1 MRNRQLVASW
11 AFEKG
16 AAENVIM
23 KKVKEGKTFFVVN
36 DYEKLRVL
44 FGDLLKE
51 IQRIKSEGD
60 FQAGMN
66 LVESYGVNVDKEIH
80 AEVLERS
87 AKLNIAPYSGFINPS
102 YNVSYD
108 DNGDVIDYVISYPT
122 DFVSQMLNYGVSN
135 SFMK

>member
-1 MRNRQLVASW
+1 
-11 AFEKG
+11 
-16 AAENVIM
+16 
-23 KKVKEGKTFFVVN
+23 
-36 DYEKLRVL
+36 
-44 FGDLLKE
+44 
-51 IQRIKSEGD
+51 
-60 FQAGMN
+60 MN

-108 DNGDVIDYVISYPT
+108 DNGDVIDYVIIYPT